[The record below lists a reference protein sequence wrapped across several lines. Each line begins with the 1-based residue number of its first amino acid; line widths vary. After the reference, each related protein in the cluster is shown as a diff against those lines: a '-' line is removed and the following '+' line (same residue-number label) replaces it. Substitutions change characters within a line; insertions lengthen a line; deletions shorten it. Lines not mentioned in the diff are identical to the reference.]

1 MKLVIDDGAGSVSAI
16 LGKEVTEKLLGKTM
30 NVFSN
35 DDGLVEEMN
44 SMLFGHRISLQG
56 NALGDEF
63 GVTLIVRD
71 AKHADFNVA
80 AEAER
85 LSQELEELL

>member
-1 MKLVIDDGAGSVSAI
+1 MKLVIDDGTGSVSAI
-16 LGKEVTEKLLGKTM
+16 LGKEVTEKLLGKTI
-30 NVFSN
+30 NDSLN
-35 DDGLVEEMN
+35 DDNLVEEMN
-44 SMLFGHRISLQG
+44 SMLFGHRISLKG

-63 GVTLIVRD
+63 GVTVIVRD
-71 AKHADFNVA
+71 AKRADFNIT